1 MEELLKLVKELEDEN
16 SELQM
21 MLDDANAKLS
31 KKYENGL
38 EHIVEEY

>member
-1 MEELLKLVKELEDEN
+1 MEELLKLVEELEDEN

-31 KKYENGL
+31 KKYENGK
-38 EHIVEEY
+38 EQIVEEY